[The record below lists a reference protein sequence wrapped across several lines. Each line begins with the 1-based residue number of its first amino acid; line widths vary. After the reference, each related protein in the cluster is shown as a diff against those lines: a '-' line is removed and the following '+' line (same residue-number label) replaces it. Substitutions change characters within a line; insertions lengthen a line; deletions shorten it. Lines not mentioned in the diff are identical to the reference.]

1 MVCGVLC
8 DRKMTVK
15 IKGKVYG
22 SGKTG
27 TGVRGVRGIGEGTG
41 KEIGWCKEGP
51 GKEVEVVWACDED
64 CRQQSV

>member
-1 MVCGVLC
+1 MWSVVRQENDGEDQGEGVR
-8 DRKMTVK
+8 D
-15 IKGKVYG
+15 

>member
-1 MVCGVLC
+1 MWSVVPQENDGEDQGEAVR
-8 DRKMTVK
+8 DR
-15 IKGKVYG
+15 
-22 SGKTG
+22 GKTG